1 MSTIKFWQVKSGNTS
16 IQDVLIRDKDDVT
29 VTNLGDATG
38 IKFQIKTLKEDTTA
52 LIEKTDIAGIAVD
65 TPTTGYLRITL
76 TPTDTG
82 TTLSVGD
89 YFMALQITWS
99 ATVIYEV
106 NMEIDDVKTERFRIS
121 EDLIT

>member
-1 MSTIKFWQVKSGNTS
+1 MSKRWECKSGNTS
-16 IQDVLIRDKDDVT
+16 VQDILIRDKDDDT

-38 IKFQIKTLKEDTTA
+38 ISFQIKKTKTA
-52 LIEKTDIAGIAVD
+52 TSALVEKTDISGIAVD

-89 YFMALQITWS
+89 YFMGLQITWS

-106 NMEIDDVKTERFRIS
+106 NMEIDDVKTERFRIRQ
-121 EDLIT
+121 DIV